1 MNSNNN
7 IFNEVKQN
15 ETNINKPNLFFSEN
29 NTQQDN
35 QSPKKFKFMF
45 EDDDDDKKM
54 TFKKDERK
62 NPVADKRLSFLF
74 DDD

>member
-7 IFNEVKQN
+7 IFNEEKQ
-15 ETNINKPNLFFSEN
+15 
-29 NTQQDN
+29 
-35 QSPKKFKFMF
+35 KKV
-45 EDDDDDKKM
+45 
-54 TFKKDERK
+54 TFKKDEGK